1 MPSTILPSFVKSDQS
16 VLGLSIDS
24 HGRIIIINI
33 AASSNNG
40 AKPTN
45 ATKPSG
51 KIRHG
56 HNEAM
61 HASDCVACPV
71 ESSSINATVS

>member
-24 HGRIIIINI
+24 HGRIIIIINI

-45 ATKPSG
+45 APKPSG
-51 KIRHG
+51 KIRPG
-56 HNEAM
+56 
-61 HASDCVACPV
+61 D
-71 ESSSINATVS
+71 I